1 MNVLYTMHTPLRLRW
16 NVQTSSPSSI
26 YFFFSLLQFFLQP
39 APLTPFGAW
48 HQLCHKF
55 ERGLVY
61 LVVWLLCQI
70 ISPLGL
76 RRISKK
82 GLWGLW
88 DFSPQV
94 SPPSLQSLKVS
105 PLFFYHLSHFPLKDI
120 LVPHVPTGLLLL
132 YPLPFYSLYLPG
144 ATHPHYSH
152 LNHSFSAVLSCRP
165 VLCFLE
171 RICFL
176 NDVIGSACRISS
188 EGTHR
193 GEFYFYLFIFYKNKT
208 KKFKNVIY
216 AFVKNST
223 LREVFL

>member
-1 MNVLYTMHTPLRLRW
+1 MHRPHQFIFFPLFC
-16 NVQTSSPSSI
+16 N
-26 YFFFSLLQFFLQP
+26 FFFSP
-39 APLTPFGAW
+39 HRSPPLAFGISSVTNLREA
-48 HQLCHKF
+48 
-55 ERGLVY
+55 

-76 RRISKK
+76 RGISEK
-82 GLWGLW
+82 GLWGLR

-94 SPPSLQSLKVS
+94 LPPSLRSLKVF

-152 LNHSFSAVLSCRP
+152 LNHSFSAFLSCRP

-171 RICFL
+171 WICFL
-176 NDVIGSACRISS
+176 NDV
-188 EGTHR
+188 
-193 GEFYFYLFIFYKNKT
+193 
-208 KKFKNVIY
+208 
-216 AFVKNST
+216 
-223 LREVFL
+223 

>member
-1 MNVLYTMHTPLRLRW
+1 MCFTQCTYPSENTYSNTSEAAVRMFRLHR
-16 NVQTSSPSSI
+16 PHLFI
-26 YFFFSLLQFFLQP
+26 FSLSSAMFSSVR
-39 APLTPFGAW
+39 TPFGAW

-55 ERGLVY
+55 ERSLVQ

-76 RRISKK
+76 YGISEK
-82 GLWGLW
+82 GLWGLR

-94 SPPSLQSLKVS
+94 SPPSLRSLKVS

-152 LNHSFSAVLSCRP
+152 LNHSFSAFLSCRP

-171 RICFL
+171 WICFL
-176 NDVIGSACRISS
+176 NV
-188 EGTHR
+188 
-193 GEFYFYLFIFYKNKT
+193 
-208 KKFKNVIY
+208 V
-216 AFVKNST
+216 
-223 LREVFL
+223 